1 MAFKMKSP
9 FPQKPKTRE
18 GNVYVGPKPNDP
30 NYVKGDEFKMS
41 DKPMY
46 EGHKPSTHLMAYG
59 ESDGKYVAYPT
70 LFQTEDG
77 VWYEGGFEDAIK
89 KGEIYKFNT
98 EKEAADFAAGSWKNK
113 K

>member
-1 MAFKMKSP
+1 MARRKRIYGKRRRKSAFK
-9 FPQKPKTRE
+9 QKPKGRDGE
-18 GNVYVGPKPNDP
+18 VYVGNK
-30 NYVKGDEFKMS
+30 KFS
-41 DKPMY
+41 DNPMY
-46 EGHKPSTHLMAYG
+46 EGQHPSTHLMAYG

-89 KGEIYKFNT
+89 KGEIYQFNT
-98 EKEAADFAAGSWKNK
+98 EQEAADFAAGSWKNK